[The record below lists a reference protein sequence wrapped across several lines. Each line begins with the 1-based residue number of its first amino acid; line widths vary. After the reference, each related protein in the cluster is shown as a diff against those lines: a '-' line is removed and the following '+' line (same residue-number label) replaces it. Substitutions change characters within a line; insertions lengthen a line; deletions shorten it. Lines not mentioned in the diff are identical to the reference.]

1 MLRQYTQFPNTNIYY
16 YEDFPVAQ
24 LDQRRCTSTYRA
36 SANYNHRS
44 GTRRVKWKQH
54 YQGQDADKPGFG
66 RVSDVQ
72 TKTDTFENVQ
82 PEEFLVIFNN
92 FKIAIN
98 GRRTTSVV
106 VRINYLHMVIR
117 GEALIRFD
125 ELARH
130 NNGITCAHLEH
141 IMEGLLGYFSPINAL
156 SKQKRV
162 MCRAIYKPRD
172 LPFKSFTAQLK
183 ELNYY
188 LPLFLYQ

>member
-1 MLRQYTQFPNTNIYY
+1 M
-16 YEDFPVAQ
+16 
-24 LDQRRCTSTYRA
+24 
-36 SANYNHRS
+36 
-44 GTRRVKWKQH
+44 
-54 YQGQDADKPGFG
+54 
-66 RVSDVQ
+66 
-72 TKTDTFENVQ
+72 
-82 PEEFLVIFNN
+82 IFNN

-125 ELARH
+125 ELARN

-188 LPLFLYQ
+188 LPLFPISINSNNMAPKELNNILLHTIPNGCLKQSYLQG